1 MEAVEIPKVGGCEA
15 GTLEPESFL
24 KAQRRVAKTL

>member
-1 MEAVEIPKVGGCEA
+1 VKRLLV
-15 GTLEPESFL
+15 GTLEPESSL

>member
-1 MEAVEIPKVGGCEA
+1 VKWLLV
-15 GTLEPESFL
+15 GTLEPESSL